1 MPSPT
6 DQNHTNL
13 SPLNKDSSDAPKEG
27 SIDDTTIVDDTCDVT
42 RNESDVGVSTGSSP
56 SQVTTS
62 FYSDGTMRVT
72 TASSAPAVSS
82 SNDPQ
87 NSTPNS
93 TAPSVQKSPQKSS
106 KQTSSHR
113 PIRKTRGAPKTIN
126 VASNTPNL
134 PDSSVDKKDSTPVS
148 SANVSN
154 PAASTTPARS
164 LQPIIPASGSS
175 SLQANFPR
183 RGLPQKD
190 VNHENIAQR
199 YLEFILYCNPS
210 APSDLDVS
218 SLLRSFNS
226 VPKSD
231 GKTFDTWVLFQ
242 LVSKHHSG
250 EIKTWTKLAQQLG
263 VERTN
268 ESSPQ
273 KIQQYAVRLKKWM
286 RSIHVDA
293 FFDFILSRSNEYY
306 EDPYKNPTGAD
317 AGSGDDDDSDL
328 VLKLIRR
335 ASSKRQ
341 KRKYTRRNTEN
352 HRKRVKAVNYSDGS
366 EEEEDE
372 LEDDERD
379 AWDDVNDSMQI
390 DDSGKRKKSNAQF
403 NSSQD
408 KLPKLS
414 KPRNGHIPT
423 PGPSPTTM
431 PDMKLHHNSGDTS
444 HFRVVSSGGPATQ
457 LRWRSISVGGG
468 PIPTQSS
475 DITSSQQF
483 STPVTSTTSP
493 PHKSITSRRKHNSD
507 PSNLGFDSFRLSNK
521 RGQQKL
527 DRSQSP
533 NANWPW
539 PSQNNNLPNGNPGGQ
554 DNSNPGFSFSEL
566 LLPPNTVSSDPKET
580 INLFQERL
588 VKAVGMLE
596 DSQRKIEM
604 LENVVRQRED
614 EVRKRVVRRI
624 KDDIAAVF
632 QRYE

>member
-1 MPSPT
+1 
-6 DQNHTNL
+6 
-13 SPLNKDSSDAPKEG
+13 
-27 SIDDTTIVDDTCDVT
+27 
-42 RNESDVGVSTGSSP
+42 
-56 SQVTTS
+56 
-62 FYSDGTMRVT
+62 MRVT

-106 KQTSSHR
+106 KQSSSHR

-154 PAASTTPARS
+154 PTVSTTPARS

-293 FFDFILSRSNEYY
+293 FFDYILSKSNEYY

-341 KRKYTRRNTEN
+341 KRKYTRRNTGSSIDTTNNNQNDDNMDEEDELELDDNDTISQDN
-352 HRKRVKAVNYSDGS
+352 HRKRVKAVTYSDGS

-379 AWDDVNDSMQI
+379 AWEEVNDSMQI
-390 DDSGKRKKSNAQF
+390 DDS
-403 NSSQD
+403 
-408 KLPKLS
+408 
-414 KPRNGHIPT
+414 
-423 PGPSPTTM
+423 
-431 PDMKLHHNSGDTS
+431 DMKLHHSSGDTS

-539 PSQNNNLPNGNPGGQ
+539 PSQNNSLPNGNTGGQ

>member
-1 MPSPT
+1 
-6 DQNHTNL
+6 
-13 SPLNKDSSDAPKEG
+13 
-27 SIDDTTIVDDTCDVT
+27 
-42 RNESDVGVSTGSSP
+42 
-56 SQVTTS
+56 
-62 FYSDGTMRVT
+62 
-72 TASSAPAVSS
+72 
-82 SNDPQ
+82 
-87 NSTPNS
+87 
-93 TAPSVQKSPQKSS
+93 
-106 KQTSSHR
+106 
-113 PIRKTRGAPKTIN
+113 
-126 VASNTPNL
+126 
-134 PDSSVDKKDSTPVS
+134 
-148 SANVSN
+148 
-154 PAASTTPARS
+154 
-164 LQPIIPASGSS
+164 
-175 SLQANFPR
+175 
-183 RGLPQKD
+183 
-190 VNHENIAQR
+190 
-199 YLEFILYCNPS
+199 
-210 APSDLDVS
+210 
-218 SLLRSFNS
+218 
-226 VPKSD
+226 
-231 GKTFDTWVLFQ
+231 
-242 LVSKHHSG
+242 
-250 EIKTWTKLAQQLG
+250 
-263 VERTN
+263 
-268 ESSPQ
+268 
-273 KIQQYAVRLKKWM
+273 M

-341 KRKYTRRNTEN
+341 KRKYTRRNTGSSIDTTNNNQNDDNMDEEDELELDDNDTISQEN

-431 PDMKLHHNSGDTS
+431 PDMKLHHSSGDTS

>member
-6 DQNHTNL
+6 DQNPANFN
-13 SPLNKDSSDAPKEG
+13 PVNKDSTDIPKEG
-27 SIDDTTIVDDTCDVT
+27 SIDDTTIVDDTSDVT
-42 RNESDVGVSTGSSP
+42 RNESDVVVSTGSSP
-56 SQVTTS
+56 SQMTTS
-62 FYSDGTMRVT
+62 FYSDGTMCVT

-82 SNDPQ
+82 NDA
-87 NSTPNS
+87 PNP
-93 TAPSVQKSPQKSS
+93 AVPVAQKSS
-106 KQTSSHR
+106 QKTLKQSASHR
-113 PIRKTRGAPKTIN
+113 PVRRTRGVPKTVN
-126 VASNTPNL
+126 VALNPPHL
-134 PDSSVDKKDSTPVS
+134 PDSSSGDKKDSVPVS
-148 SANVSN
+148 PANVSN
-154 PAASTTPARS
+154 PSVSTSSTTPGRS

-175 SLQANFPR
+175 SLSTNTTR

-190 VNHENIAQR
+190 VTRANIADR

-218 SLLRSFNS
+218 SLIRSFNS

-286 RSIHVDA
+286 RSIHIDA
-293 FFDFILSRSNEYY
+293 FFDYILSKSNEYY

-317 AGSGDDDDSDL
+317 PGSGADDDDSDL

-341 KRKYTRRNTEN
+341 KRKYTRRNTDPE
-352 HRKRVKAVNYSDGS
+352 
-366 EEEEDE
+366 
-372 LEDDERD
+372 
-379 AWDDVNDSMQI
+379 SMQL
-390 DDSGKRKKSNAQF
+390 DDSGKRKKSNVQF
-403 NSSQD
+403 ASSQE
-408 KLPKLS
+408 KLPKLG
-414 KPRNGHIPT
+414 KPKNGHIPT
-423 PGPSPTTM
+423 PNPSPTTM
-431 PDMKLHHNSGDTS
+431 PDMKLLHNSNVSGDTS
-444 HFRVVSSGGPATQ
+444 HFRVVSNTSGGPATQ

-468 PIPTQSS
+468 PIPTQSGEVL
-475 DITSSQQF
+475 SSQQF
-483 STPVTSTTSP
+483 SPSVTSTTSP
-493 PHKSITSRRKHNSD
+493 PHKTNTASRRRQSSD
-507 PSNLGFDSFRLSNK
+507 TSGHFDSFRLSNK
-521 RGQQKL
+521 RGQQKT
-527 DRSQSP
+527 DRPHSP
-533 NANWPW
+533 TNTAWPW
-539 PSQNNNLPNGNPGGQ
+539 SNNLPNNTQ
-554 DNSNPGFSFSEL
+554 DNNSGFSYSEL
-566 LLPPNTVSSDPKET
+566 LLPPTTVSSDPKET
-580 INLFQERL
+580 ISLFQERL

-614 EVRKRVVRRI
+614 EVRKRVARRLRE
-624 KDDIAAVF
+624 DVVSLF

>member
-6 DQNHTNL
+6 DQNHTNPN
-13 SPLNKDSSDAPKEG
+13 SLNKDSSDAPKENT
-27 SIDDTTIVDDTCDVT
+27 IDDTTIVDDTCDVT
-42 RNESDVGVSTGSSP
+42 RNESDVGASTSSSP

-62 FYSDGTMRVT
+62 FFSDGRVT
-72 TASSAPAVSS
+72 TASSIPAVSS

-87 NSTPNS
+87 NSTTPV
-93 TAPSVQKSPQKSS
+93 AQKSQKTPKQSS
-106 KQTSSHR
+106 NR
-113 PIRKTRGAPKTIN
+113 PTRKTRGAPKTSN
-126 VASNTPNL
+126 ATSNTSTL
-134 PDSSVDKKDSTPVS
+134 PDSSPDKKDSIPVS
-148 SANVSN
+148 SPNASN
-154 PAASTTPARS
+154 PASSASSATSNRS

-175 SLQANFPR
+175 SLPNNFPR

-190 VNHENIAQR
+190 VTRANIADR

-218 SLLRSFNS
+218 SLIRSFNS

-231 GKTFDTWVLFQ
+231 GKTFETWVLFQ

-273 KIQQYAVRLKKWM
+273 KIQQYAVRLK
-286 RSIHVDA
+286 V
-293 FFDFILSRSNEYY
+293 FIFSS
-306 EDPYKNPTGAD
+306 
-317 AGSGDDDDSDL
+317 
-328 VLKLIRR
+328 

-341 KRKYTRRNTEN
+341 KRKYTRRNTGSSIDAGNNNQNDDMIDDDDDLDLYDGDGTQDN
-352 HRKRVKAVNYSDGS
+352 HRGKRVKAVAYSDGS

-379 AWDDVNDSMQI
+379 AWEDVPDSMQI
-390 DDSGKRKKSNAQF
+390 DDSGKRKKNNVQII
-403 NSSQD
+403 SQD
-408 KLPKLS
+408 KLPKLE
-414 KPRNGHIPT
+414 
-423 PGPSPTTM
+423 
-431 PDMKLHHNSGDTS
+431 MKLHNSGDTS
-444 HFRVVSSGGPATQ
+444 HFRVVSSGGPGTQ
-457 LRWRSISVGGG
+457 IRWRSISVGGG
-468 PIPTQSS
+468 PIPTQSG
-475 DITSSQQF
+475 D
-483 STPVTSTTSP
+483 
-493 PHKSITSRRKHNSD
+493 NSD
-507 PSNLGFDSFRLSNK
+507 PSSLGFDSFRLSNK
-521 RGQQKL
+521 RSQQKQ

-533 NANWPW
+533 NANWSW
-539 PSQNNNLPNGNPGGQ
+539 SSQNNNLSNNNLGAQ
-554 DNSNPGFSFSEL
+554 DNNNPGFSYSEL

-580 INLFQERL
+580 INLYQERL

-614 EVRKRVVRRI
+614 EVRKRVVRRL
-624 KDDIAAVF
+624 KDDVASVF

>member
-13 SPLNKDSSDAPKEG
+13 NPLNKDSSDAPKEG
-27 SIDDTTIVDDTCDVT
+27 SIDDKTTVDDTCDVT
-42 RNESDVGVSTGSSP
+42 RNESDAGVSTSSSP

-62 FYSDGTMRVT
+62 FFSDGTMRVT

-93 TAPSVQKSPQKSS
+93 TTPSVQKSPQKSS
-106 KQTSSHR
+106 KQSSSNR
-113 PIRKTRGAPKTIN
+113 PVRKTRGAPKTIN

-134 PDSSVDKKDSTPVS
+134 PDSSVDKKDSTSVS

-154 PAASTTPARS
+154 PAASATPARS

-190 VNHENIAQR
+190 VTRANIADR

-293 FFDFILSRSNEYY
+293 FFDYILSKSNEYY

-317 AGSGDDDDSDL
+317 AGSGADDDDSDL

-335 ASSKRQ
+335 AS
-341 KRKYTRRNTEN
+341 TT
-352 HRKRVKAVNYSDGS
+352 NYSDGS

-379 AWDDVNDSMQI
+379 AWEDINDSMQI
-390 DDSGKRKKSNAQF
+390 DDSGKRKKVNSQF
-403 NSSQD
+403 NSQD
-408 KLPKLS
+408 KLPKLG
-414 KPRNGHIPT
+414 KPKNGHIPT

-431 PDMKLHHNSGDTS
+431 PDMKLHHNSSDTS
-444 HFRVVSSGGPATQ
+444 HFRVVPSGGPATQ

-468 PIPTQSS
+468 PISTQSN
-475 DITSSQQF
+475 DIVSSQQL
-483 STPVTSTTSP
+483 SSPVTSTTSP
-493 PHKSITSRRKHNSD
+493 PHKGITSRRKHNSD

-539 PSQNNNLPNGNPGGQ
+539 SPQNNNLSNGNPGGQ

-566 LLPPNTVSSDPKET
+566 LLPPTTVSSDPKET
-580 INLFQERL
+580 ISLFQERL

-596 DSQRKIEM
+596 DSQRKIDM

-624 KDDIAAVF
+624 KDDVAGVL

>member
-13 SPLNKDSSDAPKEG
+13 NPLNKDSSDAPKEG
-27 SIDDTTIVDDTCDVT
+27 SIDDKTTVDDTCDVT
-42 RNESDVGVSTGSSP
+42 RNESDAGVSTGSSP

-62 FYSDGTMRVT
+62 FFSDGTMRVT

-93 TAPSVQKSPQKSS
+93 TTPSVQKSPQKST
-106 KQTSSHR
+106 KQSSSNR
-113 PIRKTRGAPKTIN
+113 PVRKTRGAPKTIN
-126 VASNTPNL
+126 VASNAPNL

-154 PAASTTPARS
+154 PTASATPARS

-190 VNHENIAQR
+190 VTRANIADR

-273 KIQQYAVRLKKWM
+273 KIQQYAVRLK
-286 RSIHVDA
+286 
-293 FFDFILSRSNEYY
+293 
-306 EDPYKNPTGAD
+306 
-317 AGSGDDDDSDL
+317 
-328 VLKLIRR
+328 
-335 ASSKRQ
+335 
-341 KRKYTRRNTEN
+341 
-352 HRKRVKAVNYSDGS
+352 RVKATNYSD
-366 EEEEDE
+366 D
-372 LEDDERD
+372 L
-379 AWDDVNDSMQI
+379 NDSMQI
-390 DDSGKRKKSNAQF
+390 DDSGKRKKVNSQF
-403 NSSQD
+403 NSQD
-408 KLPKLS
+408 KLPKLG
-414 KPRNGHIPT
+414 KPKNGHIPT
-423 PGPSPTTM
+423 PGPSPTTL
-431 PDMKLHHNSGDTS
+431 PDMKLHHNSSDTS
-444 HFRVVSSGGPATQ
+444 HFRVVPSGGPATQ

-468 PIPTQSS
+468 PISTQSN
-475 DITSSQQF
+475 DIVSSQQF
-483 STPVTSTTSP
+483 PSPVTSTTSP
-493 PHKSITSRRKHNSD
+493 PHKGITSRRKHNSD

-533 NANWPW
+533 GANWPW
-539 PSQNNNLPNGNPGGQ
+539 SPQNSNLSNGNPGGQ

-566 LLPPNTVSSDPKET
+566 LLPPTTVSSDPKET
-580 INLFQERL
+580 ISLFQERL

-596 DSQRKIEM
+596 DSQRKIDM

-624 KDDIAAVF
+624 KDDVAGVL